1 MLCEECG
8 IREAN
13 VRFTTISGGK
23 SYEKMLCAQCL
34 AKHKQELLDG
44 ISLGDL
50 MAGFLKE
57 EQNGEAPAEGLRCPG
72 CGMAY
77 EEFKSKGRL
86 GCAKCYKAFSA
97 QLEPVL
103 ARMHGRVRHAG
114 KLPQSLR
121 EKTSDQDRIH
131 SLKEEMEK
139 AVAVE
144 DFERAASLRDQIKAL
159 QKEAE

>member
-86 GCAKCYKAFSA
+86 AAPSA
-97 QLEPVL
+97 TRPFPPSWSPVL
-103 ARMHGRVRHAG
+103 AAC
-114 KLPQSLR
+114 
-121 EKTSDQDRIH
+121 T
-131 SLKEEMEK
+131 
-139 AVAVE
+139 
-144 DFERAASLRDQIKAL
+144 AASAMRASCPR
-159 QKEAE
+159 ACGRRPATRTASVP

>member
-57 EQNGEAPAEGLRCPG
+57 EQNGRGARRGAALSRLRHGLRG
-72 CGMAY
+72 
-77 EEFKSKGRL
+77 
-86 GCAKCYKAFSA
+86 
-97 QLEPVL
+97 V
-103 ARMHGRVRHAG
+103 
-114 KLPQSLR
+114 
-121 EKTSDQDRIH
+121 
-131 SLKEEMEK
+131 
-139 AVAVE
+139 
-144 DFERAASLRDQIKAL
+144 
-159 QKEAE
+159 